1 MDIFN
6 SIGKGFEDL
15 SNQVKDLG
23 LKGFYNAK
31 EASNVAKLRMQIRE
45 LESKILDE
53 YTHLG
58 EVYYMEMREQSHMA
72 DTTSSE
78 LLFAIDELQKEKA
91 SLQNRMEAKE
101 LEGDVFRYEC
111 PDCHTEISES
121 TKFCPH
127 CGRKIEKVEL
137 IAEVQTRHLLAAAA
151 FD

>member
-45 LESKILDE
+45 LEIKILDE
-53 YTHLG
+53 YAHLG

-78 LLFAIDELQKEKA
+78 LLFAID
-91 SLQNRMEAKE
+91 
-101 LEGDVFRYEC
+101 
-111 PDCHTEISES
+111 
-121 TKFCPH
+121 
-127 CGRKIEKVEL
+127 
-137 IAEVQTRHLLAAAA
+137 
-151 FD
+151 